1 MTREHRSILV
11 SGGSGSFGK
20 AFIRRLLETDG
31 ADRICVYSRGEI
43 AQAQMRQELRDDPR
57 LRFLIGDV
65 RDQTRLRRAM
75 QGVDVV
81 VHAAALKRIEVGVYN
96 PIEMVRT
103 NVDGAINVIEASQD
117 ADVKKVV
124 GLSTDKAVESCG
136 SYGASKALM
145 ESLFLAANNTVPAD
159 GCRYA
164 ITRYG
169 NIFSSAGSVVPT
181 WRSMIESGAR
191 AVPVSCPDVT
201 RFFMTI
207 DQAVDLV
214 LDTIATMQG
223 GELNI
228 PDLPAYRLGDLAE
241 AMGVKMIVKGL
252 PDWEK
257 RHEVMRVGEPSNLAR
272 RMSVEELRYQLELI
286 GYKAP
291 ARAA

>member
-1 MTREHRSILV
+1 MTIGSVLIT
-11 SGGSGSFGK
+11 GGAGSFGK
-20 AFIRRLLETDG
+20 AFTRRLLETN
-31 ADRICVYSRGEI
+31 ASERICIYSRGEHS
-43 AQAQMRQELRDDPR
+43 QASFRQELGDDPR
-57 LRFLIGDV
+57 CRWLIGDV

-103 NVDGAINVIEASQD
+103 NVDGAINVVEASQD
-117 ADVKKVV
+117 AGVKKVV
-124 GLSTDKAVESCG
+124 GLSTDKAVEACG
-136 SYGASKALM
+136 SYGSSKALM

-181 WRSMIESGAR
+181 WRSMIESGAK
-191 AVPVSCPDVT
+191 AVPVSDPEVT

-207 DQAVDLV
+207 GQAVDLV
-214 LDTIATMQG
+214 LNTIHTMKG

-241 AMGVKMIVKGL
+241 AMGVRMIVKGL

-257 RHEVMRVGEPSNLAR
+257 KHEVMRVGEPSNFAR
-272 RMSVEELRYQLELI
+272 RMSVEELKYQLELI

>member
-1 MTREHRSILV
+1 MTRSILV
-11 SGGSGSFGK
+11 TGATGSFGN
-20 AFIRRLLETDG
+20 AFVRRLLKTDG

-103 NVDGAINVIEASQD
+103 NVDGAINVVEASQD
-117 ADVKKVV
+117 AGVKKVV
-124 GLSTDKAVESCG
+124 GLSTDKAVEACG
-136 SYGASKALM
+136 SYGSSKALM
-145 ESLFLAANNTVPAD
+145 ESLFLAANNTVSAD

-181 WRSMIESGAR
+181 WRSMIESGAK
-191 AVPVSCPDVT
+191 AVPVSDPDVT

-272 RMSVEELRYQLELI
+272 RMSVEELKYQLELI